1 MALIVHIAR
10 TLPTLHLV
18 TKKMNEDVITFDANV
33 FSLETVKRALYRFT
47 DKCSFDIQV
56 KDNVITVQIQS
67 KTQDDWVARVKNE
80 VLDQDLR
87 DTLSKETANIRTL
100 ILANAFS
107 NTGLIE

>member
-1 MALIVHIAR
+1 M
-10 TLPTLHLV
+10 
-18 TKKMNEDVITFDANV
+18 KEDIITFDAHV
-33 FSLETVKRALYRFT
+33 FSLDTVKRALYRFS
-47 DKCSFDIQV
+47 DKCSFDVQI
-56 KDNVITVQIQS
+56 KDNIITVTFQT
-67 KTQDDWVARVKNE
+67 KLQDDWIDRIKNE

>member
-1 MALIVHIAR
+1 M
-10 TLPTLHLV
+10 
-18 TKKMNEDVITFDANV
+18 KEGVITFDIHV
-33 FSLETVKRALYRFT
+33 FPLDTIKRTLYRFS

-56 KDNVITVQIQS
+56 KDNIITVTFQS
-67 KTQDDWVARVKNE
+67 KIQDDWISKIKNE